1 MCKYHSA
8 FKKIEVLKYLSY
20 KFLSSCPLL
29 FFPSV
34 TEKFIF
40 DKKLSNLVTTDQSI
54 KRLVGQTRLAD
65 RSLKGGGKIN
75 NYLSIKM
82 FHFRIIYRLTTNN
95 FGPVT
100 SDRFGKR
107 SHDIFS
113 HTRSFHAHEK
123 LLVVRFVVR

>member
-1 MCKYHSA
+1 MYCHSV
-8 FKKIEVLKYLSY
+8 FKKNRGIELPWIQIPCLM
-20 KFLSSCPLL
+20 PLL
-29 FFPSV
+29 FFSSV

-113 HTRSFHAHEK
+113 HTWLSKARGK
-123 LLVVRFVVR
+123 LLAVRFVVR

>member
-1 MCKYHSA
+1 MYCHSA
-8 FKKIEVLKYLSY
+8 FKKIEVLNYLSY

-65 RSLKGGGKIN
+65 RPLKGGGEIN

-82 FHFRIIYRLTTNN
+82 FHFRIIYRLTTNT

-107 SHDIFS
+107 SPNTFS
-113 HTRSFHAHEK
+113 HTWLTKARGK
-123 LLVVRFVVR
+123 LLAVRFVVR

>member
-1 MCKYHSA
+1 MYCHSV
-8 FKKIEVLKYLSY
+8 FKKNRGIELPWIQIP
-20 KFLSSCPLL
+20 FLMPLL
-29 FFPSV
+29 FFSSV

-65 RSLKGGGKIN
+65 WSLKGGGKIN

-107 SHDIFS
+107 SPNTFS
-113 HTRSFHAHEK
+113 HTWLTKARGK
-123 LLVVRFVVR
+123 LLSVRFVVR